1 MQSPK
6 KRKLDHSINDSKSH
20 IWNSFIEYVISSRY
34 LSYIQSRSSGHYQRF
49 FFDFRF
55 SGRKSQSQQKLSTKI
70 TYFTIQF
77 RSKNL
82 THLCTSTHVKLKIIC
97 SRNAAKILS
106 HFTTDFSA
114 NMFLFGVRKKHLHC
128 AISSHPKTAFLKHF
142 ESKCLYISVYS
153 CISNYQNFCSKD
165 VVRFYLVV
173 WGWWEAE

>member
-1 MQSPK
+1 M
-6 KRKLDHSINDSKSH
+6 
-20 IWNSFIEYVISSRY
+20 
-34 LSYIQSRSSGHYQRF
+34 IQSLIFGILLLKMLFPAYNFFIFVHMFQWTLSEF

-82 THLCTSTHVKLKIIC
+82 AHLCTSTHVKLKIIC